1 MARNISR
8 RSVIG
13 GVASM
18 TTAGMLFPARAQQ
31 DTIAAIYEAAKKEG
45 KVVFFSS
52 NDVKPNQESAKLFAQ
67 KYPGIAVEAFKIE
80 PGPAIERI
88 ISEATSGRQSAD
100 VVDSPISYTPLLMNR
115 DLVVSY
121 PFDKVFGIPN
131 EDLLFGNRAIHSY
144 NLDVPIAFNT
154 NMAKAADFAGGWD
167 SITDPKWR
175 GKFLLEARGIV
186 FPLLTLAWGEER
198 AFALLQKLIDNKP
211 IIIKGGTPTIEA
223 LAGGQGAVA
232 VGTYGGRVLQYQKEG
247 APVDW
252 ARVGPIPA
260 MIYSQ
265 MVVKG
270 APHPNAALLWAAWTS
285 TPEHLGELYKHHYF
299 GRLRGPNISP
309 LGKEMQAAGAQIV
322 FESTD
327 ANEMQRLLAKA
338 GAMIGGLR

>member
-1 MARNISR
+1 MASRISR
-8 RSVIG
+8 RDLTLGLAAFAG
-13 GVASM
+13 GAGISPAS
-18 TTAGMLFPARAQQ
+18 AE
-31 DTIAAIYEAAKKEG
+31 DTIQSIYEAAKKEG
-45 KVVFFSS
+45 KVTFFSS
-52 NDVKPNQESAKLFAQ
+52 NDVKPNQESAKRFAR
-67 KYPGIAVEAFKIE
+67 KFPGIAVEAFKIE

-88 ISEATSGRQSAD
+88 LGEATAGRQSVD
-100 VVDSPISYTPLLMNR
+100 VVDSPISYTPLLTNR
-115 DLVVSY
+115 DMVVAY
-121 PFDKVFGIPN
+121 PYDRVFGIPA

-154 NMAKAADFAGGWD
+154 TMAKASDFTGGWE
-167 SITDPKWR
+167 SLADPKWR
-175 GKFLLEARGIV
+175 GKLLLEARGIG
-186 FPLLTLAWGEER
+186 FPLLALAWGEAR
-198 AFALLQKLIDNKP
+198 AYGLLQKLIDNKP

-270 APHPNAALLWAAWTS
+270 APHPNAALLWAWWTS
-285 TPEHLGELYKHHYF
+285 TADHLEELYKHHYF

-309 LGKEMQAAGAQIV
+309 LGKTMREANAEIV
-322 FESTD
+322 FETTD
-327 ANEMQRLLAKA
+327 AAELQRLLAKA